1 LYDEELKGSAP
12 SKSPPPQ
19 AERLANTQNL
29 IIEAHS
35 AKVTLQLMKLK
46 SEILNPKSK
55 IGSSLPVMEHFY
67 TLQGEG
73 FHQGKAA
80 YFIRLGGC
88 DVGCVWC
95 DVKDSWDA
103 EKHPKLTIESLKL
116 KVKETPAEI
125 VVITG
130 GEPLMHD
137 LDELTNEL
145 QAAGLRTNIET
156 SGAHSLSG
164 SWDWICL
171 SPKKFKAPLPGII
184 PLANELKIVVFNKS
198 DFDWAEKYAA
208 LVSPSCKLF
217 LQPEWDKAAEIT
229 PLIIEYIKAHPQWE
243 LSLQIHKYI
252 NVP

>member
-1 LYDEELKGSAP
+1 VLILQFSV
-12 SKSPPPQ
+12 
-19 AERLANTQNL
+19 ERKFVFTKVKPE
-29 IIEAHS
+29 IIN
-35 AKVTLQLMKLK
+35 LK
-46 SEILNPKSK
+46 SEIDT
-55 IGSSLPVMEHFY
+55 SLPVMEDFY

-103 EKHPKLTIESLKL
+103 EKHPKFKVESLKL
-116 KVKETPAEI
+116 KIKETPAEI

-137 LDELTNEL
+137 LTELTKEL
-145 QAAGLRTNIET
+145 QAAGLRTHIET
-156 SGAHSLSG
+156 SGAHPLSG

-171 SPKKFKAPLPGII
+171 SPKKFKAPLPGIV
-184 PLANELKIVVFNKS
+184 PLANELKTVVFNKS